1 MNDDIQIRALEN
13 RVNKLEQQLD
23 AIGNLLAAERIKVE
37 QLEKE
42 VVILKEGGNL

>member
-1 MNDDIQIRALEN
+1 MNDDIQIRALEY
-13 RVNKLEQQLD
+13 RVDKLEQQLNT
-23 AIGNLLAAERIKVE
+23 IGNLLAAERIRVE

>member
-13 RVNKLEQQLD
+13 RVNKLEQQLNT
-23 AIGNLLAAERIKVE
+23 IGNLLAAERNKVE
-37 QLEKE
+37 QLKKE